1 MKAAS
6 SPAHSQACNG
16 MLPWRNR
23 QRVRLLTERS
33 VVRTH
38 PGAYLLQATE
48 MLYFGQ
54 KMDAARA
61 KEVGFVGQVFL

>member
-23 QRVRLLTERS
+23 QRVRLLTERL
-33 VVRTH
+33 VVRAH
-38 PGAYLLQATE
+38 PGANVIPVRIVASTH
-48 MLYFGQ
+48 
-54 KMDAARA
+54 ACHA
-61 KEVGFVGQVFL
+61 